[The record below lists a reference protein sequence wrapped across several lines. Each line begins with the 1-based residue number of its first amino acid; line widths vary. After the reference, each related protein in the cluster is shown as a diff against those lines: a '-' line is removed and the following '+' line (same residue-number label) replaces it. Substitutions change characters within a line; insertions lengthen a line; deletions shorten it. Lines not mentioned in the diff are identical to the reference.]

1 MASHARLIERD
12 RYVRMMF
19 RQLPGAIWTTDHDLR
34 LTYVAGRFAKNV
46 SPRARPGMSIF
57 EILGTHDPTHPVIAC
72 HRAALAGESQS
83 LQYKFGEYWYA
94 IFIEQMRDD
103 NQAIGCIAVA
113 YDITE
118 ERKTKERLA
127 RSESLLRQ
135 AQRVAHVGSF
145 EWNIKDDR
153 VTWSEELYRIYGI
166 EPGQFAGTYEAYL
179 QRADPEDRER
189 VNAALFDAL
198 RERRPFVS
206 DHRIVRPDGTKRVLH
221 TRGDVITDENGQPV
235 SVAGCCWDTTELNE
249 ATDNANRAR
258 SLLEATI
265 DATAD
270 GILVVDTSARV
281 TKYNHRFL
289 TLWRIPDSVARLHDD
304 EKLLEHVCDQL
315 ESPDEFLCGI
325 HALYNDPE
333 RDSFDVLHFKD
344 GRVFERYS
352 IPQRLGHEIVGRVW
366 SFRDVTEREKLLRRA
381 LFLSDATRLLSSLDV
396 EPALDSVAHL
406 AVPYMGDLC
415 AVDLLGNGH
424 PRRLIVVGRESVNSF
439 SPDLHNSVLTGHST
453 IYSAGSRSC
462 MAVPLV
468 VKGAVTGAITLV
480 GPPRRH
486 YSGEDLEFA
495 ETLASRAA
503 LAIENGRLY
512 REAQEALQARDEF
525 LAVAAHEIRGPI
537 TSVHMAVQGLQRGKL
552 PAAAGPKVLEII
564 EREDRR
570 LARFVDELLDLGRIQ
585 SGQIYFTFE
594 EVDLAEL
601 VRAAVTDLKSE
612 LTKSGSSLSI
622 NTKGHPIGEWDKF
635 RLQQVATNL
644 ISNAIKFGEGKPI
657 TVHVSE
663 EGGVTTLSVKD
674 LGIGVAPEMREQIF
688 KPFERGVSSRHYAGL
703 GLGLFIVRT
712 IVEGLGGTIQVQSR
726 PRMGSTFIVELP
738 NSRRVHEP

>member
-1 MASHARLIERD
+1 MLIAR
-12 RYVRMMF
+12 
-19 RQLPGAIWTTDHDLR
+19 
-34 LTYVAGRFAKNV
+34 GRFWKQR
-46 SPRARPGMSIF
+46 SMRRRMGSSWLTPRPGSRSTTT
-57 EILGTHDPTHPVIAC
+57 G
-72 HRAALAGESQS
+72 S
-83 LQYKFGEYWYA
+83 LLYGEYRIRGPA
-94 IFIEQMRDD
+94 
-103 NQAIGCIAVA
+103 
-113 YDITE
+113 
-118 ERKTKERLA
+118 A
-127 RSESLLRQ
+127 RRWK
-135 AQRVAHVGSF
+135 APRVRWRPTRNPDKFLS
-145 EWNIKDDR
+145 
-153 VTWSEELYRIYGI
+153 GI
-166 EPGQFAGTYEAYL
+166 QT
-179 QRADPEDRER
+179 
-189 VNAALFDAL
+189 
-198 RERRPFVS
+198 
-206 DHRIVRPDGTKRVLH
+206 
-221 TRGDVITDENGQPV
+221 
-235 SVAGCCWDTTELNE
+235 
-249 ATDNANRAR
+249 
-258 SLLEATI
+258 
-265 DATAD
+265 
-270 GILVVDTSARV
+270 
-281 TKYNHRFL
+281 
-289 TLWRIPDSVARLHDD
+289 
-304 EKLLEHVCDQL
+304 
-315 ESPDEFLCGI
+315 
-325 HALYNDPE
+325 LYNDPE

-366 SFRDVTEREKLLRRA
+366 SFHDVTEREKLLRRA

-406 AVPYMGDLC
+406 AVPYLGDLC
-415 AVDLLGNGH
+415 AIDLLGNGH

-462 MAVPLV
+462 LAVPLV

-480 GPPRRH
+480 GPPRRN

-601 VRAAVTDLKSE
+601 VRSAVTDLKSE

-622 NTKGHPIGEWDKF
+622 NTMGHPVGEWDKF

-663 EGGVTTLSVKD
+663 EGGVTAFSVRTMELVSRPKCWTRSSSPSNAAFPRATTPGSDSGCLSCGPSLKVWAALSGCRAGPEWGRPSWLNCPIQGEFMSRNRAPILIIEDDEDIRELLTVLLEAEGYRVNVAADGLQARDKLLTAGRPALIILDWMMPRVDGEQFLTELRAGPFGDTPVVVLSGNEAAQEKARSLKAECLKKPVEFED
-674 LGIGVAPEMREQIF
+674 LAELLNRLLF
-688 KPFERGVSSRHYAGL
+688 DSRHDAA
-703 GLGLFIVRT
+703 
-712 IVEGLGGTIQVQSR
+712 
-726 PRMGSTFIVELP
+726 
-738 NSRRVHEP
+738 

>member
-1 MASHARLIERD
+1 
-12 RYVRMMF
+12 MMF

-34 LTYVAGRFAKNV
+34 LTYVAGRLAKNV
-46 SPRARPGMSIF
+46 SPRARPGMAIF
-57 EILGTHDPTHPVIAC
+57 EILGSHEPTHPVIAS

-83 LQYKFGEYWYA
+83 LAYKFREYWYA
-94 IFIEQMRDD
+94 IFIEQLRDD
-103 NQAIGCIAVA
+103 SGQAVGCIAVA

-118 ERKTKERLA
+118 ERETKERLA

-145 EWNIKDDR
+145 EWDIKADHI
-153 VTWSEELYRIYGI
+153 TWSEELYRIYGI
-166 EPGQFAGTYEAYL
+166 EPGQFGATYESYL
-179 QRADPEDRER
+179 QHADPEDRER
-189 VNAALFDAL
+189 VKVVLFDAL
-198 RERRPFVS
+198 RERRPFV
-206 DHRIVRPDGTKRVLH
+206 DEHRIVRPDGTKRVLH
-221 TRGDVITDENGQPV
+221 TRGDVITDANNQPV
-235 SVAGCCWDTTELNE
+235 CVAGCCWDTTELKE
-249 ATDNANRAR
+249 ATDNVKRAR

-281 TKYNHRFL
+281 TKYNQRFL
-289 TLWRIPDSVARLHDD
+289 ALWRVPDALARQHND
-304 EKLLEHVCDQL
+304 EKLLAYVCDQL

-325 HALYNDPE
+325 RSLYNDPE

-352 IPQRLGHEIVGRVW
+352 IPQRIGHEIVGRVW

-381 LFLSDATRLLSSLDV
+381 LFLADATRLLVSLDV

-406 AVPYMGDLC
+406 AVPYLGDVC
-415 AVDLLGNGH
+415 AIDLLGNGH
-424 PRRLIVVGRESVNSF
+424 PRRLIVVGREDIKSF
-439 SPDLHNSVLTGHST
+439 SPDLQSSVLTGHSA
-453 IYSAGSRSC
+453 IYSAGARSC

-468 VKGAVTGAITLV
+468 VKGAVAGAITLV
-480 GPPRRH
+480 APARRN
-486 YSGEDLEFA
+486 YGGEDLEFA

-503 LAIENGRLY
+503 LSVENGRLY
-512 REAQEALQARDEF
+512 REAQEALHARDEF

-552 PAAAGPKVLEII
+552 PASAEPKVLEII

-585 SGQIYFTFE
+585 SGQIYFNFE
-594 EVDLAEL
+594 EVDLGEL
-601 VRAAVTDLKSE
+601 VREAITELKPE

-622 NTKGHPIGEWDKF
+622 NSTGNPVGEWDRF

-644 ISNAIKFGEGKPI
+644 LSNAIKFGEGKPI
-657 TVHVSE
+657 AVHVSGR
-663 EGGVTTLSVKD
+663 EGTTTFSVQD
-674 LGIGVAPEMREQIF
+674 HGIGIAPEKLDEIF

-712 IVEGLGGTIQVQSR
+712 IVEGLGGTIRVQSR
-726 PRMGSTFIVELP
+726 PKMGSTFTIELQ
-738 NSRRVHEP
+738 NSRRVHEPQ